1 MGLTGSK
8 LEKALGANV
17 PENERY
23 FGFTNF
29 GNTCYC
35 NSVLQAL
42 YFCSPLRDRL
52 LEYMEKPPKTN
63 EEEDNLLICLG
74 DLFQAIHSQRK
85 KTGVLAP
92 KKFVNKLRK
101 ENELFRGYMHQDA
114 HEFLNY
120 LLNEVAETLQREQK
134 DQKKEQEE
142 KEQQQQIQQNNS
154 NGNGTAP
161 HSPSHTS
168 PTPSQH
174 SSPTESHTDGTT
186 PPPSS
191 HSSPHA
197 PHADNASTGSSGS
210 DPDDAE
216 GKKKKKKE
224 KENNIKDKL
233 LPKAAPPGESAK
245 SYPNTEGGTFI
256 HDIFEGTLTNET
268 KCLSCESITS
278 KDESFLDLSIDVEQN
293 SSLTNCLFNFSSVE
307 TLSRGDKFYCDKCC
321 SLQEAQKRMKI
332 KKLPKILVVHL
343 KRFKFIEQLNQHKKL
358 SYRVVF
364 PFELIVQNT
373 SHDAVR
379 PDTRYNL
386 FAVVVHVG
394 IGPNHGHY
402 VSMIKSANT
411 WLLFDDD
418 TIDVVQESD
427 ITSCFGSSNDIVTNT
442 DCGYLLFYQA
452 ADEIK

>member
-23 FGFTNF
+23 FGFENF

-42 YFCSPLRDRL
+42 YFCCPFRERL
-52 LEYMEKPPKTN
+52 LEYMEKPPKSS

-74 DLFQAIHSQRK
+74 DLFSTINNQRK

-92 KKFVNKLRK
+92 RKFIQKLRK

-120 LLNEVAETLQREQK
+120 LLNVVAEILQKEQK

-142 KEQQQQIQQNNS
+142 KEQQLQQNNHS
-154 NGNGTAP
+154 GTTGVIDSGNGNVIAANGLTP
-161 HSPSHTS
+161 
-168 PTPSQH
+168 PSQH
-174 SSPTESHTDGTT
+174 SSPN
-186 PPPSS
+186 SS
-191 HSSPHA
+191 STGNGA
-197 PHADNASTGSSGS
+197 GGDNASTTSSGS
-210 DPDDAE
+210 DPDVDSD
-216 GKKKKKKE
+216 GKKKKKTSAR
-224 KENNIKDKL
+224 KDSTKSSVGDT
-233 LPKAAPPGESAK
+233 PIK
-245 SYPNTEGGTFI
+245 SYPNTEGGTFV

-268 KCLSCESITS
+268 KCLCCECITS

-293 SSLTNCLFNFSSVE
+293 SSLTNCLFNFSSIE

-364 PFELIVQNT
+364 PLELILQNT
-373 SHDAVR
+373 SHDAIQ

-386 FAVVVHVG
+386 IAVVVHLG
-394 IGPNHGHY
+394 SGPNHGHY

-418 TIDVVQESD
+418 NIEVIQESD
-427 ITSCFGSSNDIVTNT
+427 IMSCFGSASDVVSNT

-452 ADEIK
+452 TNEI

>member
-23 FGFTNF
+23 FGLENF

-35 NSVLQAL
+35 NSVLQSL
-42 YFCSPLRDRL
+42 YFCMPFRERMIEYFEKSHKTTESEDDL
-52 LEYMEKPPKTN
+52 L
-63 EEEDNLLICLG
+63 LCLG
-74 DLFQAIHSQRK
+74 DLFSSIYNQRK
-85 KTGVLAP
+85 KSGVVAP

-101 ENELFRGYMHQDA
+101 ENELFRSYMHQDA

-120 LLNEVAETLQREQK
+120 LLNVVAEILQKEQK
-134 DQKKEQEE
+134 DIKEVKELKDTKDQKEDKEH
-142 KEQQQQIQQNNS
+142 NNS
-154 NGNGTAP
+154 NNN
-161 HSPSHTS
+161 SENHT
-168 PTPSQH
+168 PDT
-174 SSPTESHTDGTT
+174 
-186 PPPSS
+186 
-191 HSSPHA
+191 
-197 PHADNASTGSSGS
+197 ASTSSGE
-210 DPDDAE
+210 DELDAD
-216 GKKKKKKE
+216 GKTKKTKK
-224 KENNIKDKL
+224 
-233 LPKAAPPGESAK
+233 A
-245 SYPNTEGGTFI
+245 YPHTEGGTFV

-268 KCLSCESITS
+268 KCLCCECITS

-293 SSLTNCLFNFSSVE
+293 SSLTNCLFNFSSIE

-343 KRFKFIEQLNQHKKL
+343 KRFKFIEQLNQYKKL

-364 PFELIVQNT
+364 PLEIILQNT
-373 SHDAVR
+373 SHDALQ
-379 PDTRYNL
+379 PEKRYNL
-386 FAVVVHVG
+386 FSVVVHLG
-394 IGPNHGHY
+394 SGLNHGHY

-418 TIDVVQESD
+418 NIDVIPESEL
-427 ITSCFGSSNDIVTNT
+427 TSCFGSPHDVVTNT

-452 ADEIK
+452 SDDPIPLK